1 MKLDAF
7 TKQFE
12 DDHNL
17 SRELSL
23 LNDLAQRGAPV
34 PKVLATDHRALTIE
48 MEHRGQSLAE
58 WMHERPDDEVVQM
71 LSPALAAFD
80 RVARLGVFHLDVAA
94 RNVLLE
100 SPNSRQAQV
109 IDFSAA
115 LCARFP
121 LQKPLWLRVNPSIH
135 HPELARAI
143 EADWRAFFEAVGLPV
158 PENFVDHFDI
168 PWDRYAGHWPS
179 SIAANSLNHQHALL
193 AYGLAGLLDEV
204 GATLTSAHR
213 SRLSPWA
220 QVLRACQTQAEA
232 QKQIAA
238 AIRSLGTQDATPM
251 PTAVHGRAGGRLG
264 DDGLAE
270 DPRASQASSAARR
283 QPAQRGHAAP
293 AEAGAA
299 AESSAGSWS
308 VAKEPDGF
316 SWQARALLAAL
327 PVAGF
332 IITDQVYISQAARLG
347 DMAFYSAL
355 ATIPVLMLLLAS
367 LAQTG
372 GLNLQRVC
380 MLVLAALQ
388 FMLARDL
395 WPQVGPLWAG
405 LTLLP
410 GSLGVVG
417 IVMRWRRSPMR

>member
-1 MKLDAF
+1 M
-7 TKQFE
+7 
-12 DDHNL
+12 
-17 SRELSL
+17 
-23 LNDLAQRGAPV
+23 

-58 WMHERPDDEVVQM
+58 WVHERPDDEVVQM

-100 SPNSRQAQV
+100 SPSSRQAQV

-168 PWDRYAGHWPS
+168 PWDRYADHWPS

-204 GATLTSAHR
+204 GATLTSSHR
-213 SRLSPWA
+213 SRLAPWA

-238 AIRSLGTQDATPM
+238 AIRALGTQDATPM
-251 PTAVHGRAGGRLG
+251 PTAVHTGGEGTAERGAADASPASRAATLGPMNDAGR
-264 DDGLAE
+264 
-270 DPRASQASSAARR
+270 P
-283 QPAQRGHAAP
+283 
-293 AEAGAA
+293 GAA
-299 AESSAGSWS
+299 AAVEPTAGAWPPSA
-308 VAKEPDGF
+308 EPDGF

-332 IITDQVYISQAARLG
+332 IITDQVYTGQAARLG

>member
-7 TKQFE
+7 TKRFE

-58 WMHERPDDEVVQM
+58 WVHERPDDEVVQM

-100 SPNSRQAQV
+100 SPSSRQAQV

-204 GATLTSAHR
+204 GATLTSDHR
-213 SRLSPWA
+213 SRLAPWA

-238 AIRSLGTQDATPM
+238 AIRALGTQDATPM
-251 PTAVHGRAGGRLG
+251 PTAVHTGGEGTAERGAADASPASRVFTSGKMNDAGR
-264 DDGLAE
+264 
-270 DPRASQASSAARR
+270 P
-283 QPAQRGHAAP
+283 
-293 AEAGAA
+293 GAA
-299 AESSAGSWS
+299 AAVEPTAGAWPPSA
-308 VAKEPDGF
+308 EPDGF

-332 IITDQVYISQAARLG
+332 IITDQVYTGQAARLG

>member
-1 MKLDAF
+1 
-7 TKQFE
+7 
-12 DDHNL
+12 
-17 SRELSL
+17 
-23 LNDLAQRGAPV
+23 
-34 PKVLATDHRALTIE
+34 
-48 MEHRGQSLAE
+48 
-58 WMHERPDDEVVQM
+58 
-71 LSPALAAFD
+71 
-80 RVARLGVFHLDVAA
+80 
-94 RNVLLE
+94 
-100 SPNSRQAQV
+100 
-109 IDFSAA
+109 
-115 LCARFP
+115 
-121 LQKPLWLRVNPSIH
+121 
-135 HPELARAI
+135 
-143 EADWRAFFEAVGLPV
+143 V

-213 SRLSPWA
+213 SRLAPWA
-220 QVLRACQTQAEA
+220 QALRACQTQAEA

-238 AIRSLGTQDATPM
+238 AIRALGTQDATPM
-251 PTAVHGRAGGRLG
+251 PTAVNTSGKGPVDRGSAN
-264 DDGLAE
+264 AS
-270 DPRASQASSAARR
+270 PASRASTSAQMGDADR
-283 QPAQRGHAAP
+283 PAAAP
-293 AEAGAA
+293 AVEPTAGAWPP
-299 AESSAGSWS
+299 SA
-308 VAKEPDGF
+308 EPDGF
-316 SWQARALLAAL
+316 SWQARALLGAL

-332 IITDQVYISQAARLG
+332 IITDQVYTSQAARLG

-395 WPQVGPLWAG
+395 WPQVGPVWAG

-417 IVMRWRRSPMR
+417 IVMRWRSPMQ

>member
-1 MKLDAF
+1 KR
-7 TKQFE
+7 FE

-58 WMHERPDDEVVQM
+58 WVHERPDDEVVQM

-100 SPNSRQAQV
+100 SPSSRQAQV

-213 SRLSPWA
+213 SRLAPWA

-238 AIRSLGTQDATPM
+238 AIRALGTQDATPM
-251 PTAVHGRAGGRLG
+251 PTAVHTGGKG
-264 DDGLAE
+264 SAE
-270 DPRASQASSAARR
+270 RGSADASPASRASTSGQMNDAGR
-283 QPAQRGHAAP
+283 PGAAP
-293 AEAGAA
+293 AVEPTAGAWPP
-299 AESSAGSWS
+299 SA
-308 VAKEPDGF
+308 EPDGC

-332 IITDQVYISQAARLG
+332 IITDQVYTGQAARLG

-380 MLVLAALQ
+380 MLVLAVLQ

>member
-1 MKLDAF
+1 
-7 TKQFE
+7 
-12 DDHNL
+12 
-17 SRELSL
+17 
-23 LNDLAQRGAPV
+23 
-34 PKVLATDHRALTIE
+34 
-48 MEHRGQSLAE
+48 
-58 WMHERPDDEVVQM
+58 
-71 LSPALAAFD
+71 
-80 RVARLGVFHLDVAA
+80 
-94 RNVLLE
+94 
-100 SPNSRQAQV
+100 
-109 IDFSAA
+109 
-115 LCARFP
+115 
-121 LQKPLWLRVNPSIH
+121 
-135 HPELARAI
+135 
-143 EADWRAFFEAVGLPV
+143 
-158 PENFVDHFDI
+158 
-168 PWDRYAGHWPS
+168 
-179 SIAANSLNHQHALL
+179 
-193 AYGLAGLLDEV
+193 
-204 GATLTSAHR
+204 
-213 SRLSPWA
+213 
-220 QVLRACQTQAEA
+220 
-232 QKQIAA
+232 
-238 AIRSLGTQDATPM
+238 M

>member
-7 TKQFE
+7 TKRFE

-58 WMHERPDDEVVQM
+58 WVHERPDDEVVQM

-94 RNVLLE
+94 RNVLFE
-100 SPNSRQAQV
+100 SPSSQQAQV

-213 SRLSPWA
+213 SRLAPWA

-232 QKQIAA
+232 HKQISA
-238 AIRSLGTQDATPM
+238 AIRALGTQDATPM
-251 PTAVHGRAGGRLG
+251 PTAVHTGGQG
-264 DDGLAE
+264 TAE
-270 DPRASQASSAARR
+270 RSSADAS
-283 QPAQRGHAAP
+283 PASRAATSGPRNDSGRP
-293 AEAGAA
+293 AAVPAVEPTAGAWPP
-299 AESSAGSWS
+299 SA
-308 VAKEPDGF
+308 EPDGF

-332 IITDQVYISQAARLG
+332 IITDQVYTGQAARLG

>member
-58 WMHERPDDEVVQM
+58 WVHERPDDEVVQM

-94 RNVLLE
+94 RNVLFE
-100 SPNSRQAQV
+100 SPTSGQAQV

-143 EADWRAFFEAVGLPV
+143 EADWRAFFEAMGLPV

-213 SRLSPWA
+213 SRLAPWA
-220 QVLRACQTQAEA
+220 QALRACQTQAEA

-238 AIRSLGTQDATPM
+238 AIRALGTPDATPM
-251 PTAVHGRAGGRLG
+251 PTAVNTSGKGPMDRGSA
-264 DDGLAE
+264 DAS
-270 DPRASQASSAARR
+270 PASRASTSAQMADADR
-283 QPAQRGHAAP
+283 PAAAP
-293 AEAGAA
+293 AVEPTAGAWPP
-299 AESSAGSWS
+299 SA
-308 VAKEPDGF
+308 EPDGF

-332 IITDQVYISQAARLG
+332 IITDQVYTSQAARLG

-388 FMLARDL
+388 FILARDL

-417 IVMRWRRSPMR
+417 IVMRWRSPVR

>member
-7 TKQFE
+7 TKRFE

-58 WMHERPDDEVVQM
+58 WVHERPDDEVVQM

-100 SPNSRQAQV
+100 SPSSRQAQV

-143 EADWRAFFEAVGLPV
+143 EADWRVFFEAVGLPV

-168 PWDRYAGHWPS
+168 PWDRYAGHWPG

-213 SRLSPWA
+213 SRLAPWA

-238 AIRSLGTQDATPM
+238 AIRALGTQDATPM
-251 PTAVHGRAGGRLG
+251 PTAVHTGGQG
-264 DDGLAE
+264 TAE
-270 DPRASQASSAARR
+270 RGSADASAASRASTSGPMSDAGRPAA
-283 QPAQRGHAAP
+283 AHAVEP
-293 AEAGAA
+293 TAGAWPP
-299 AESSAGSWS
+299 SA
-308 VAKEPDGF
+308 EPDGF

-332 IITDQVYISQAARLG
+332 IITDQVYTSQAARLG

-417 IVMRWRRSPMR
+417 IVMRWRSPMQ

>member
-34 PKVLATDHRALTIE
+34 PKVLATNHRALNIE
-48 MEHRGQSLAE
+48 MEHRGQSLAD
-58 WMHERPDDEVVQM
+58 WVHERPDDEVVQM
-71 LSPALAAFD
+71 LAPALAAFD

-100 SPNSRQAQV
+100 SPSSRQAQV
-109 IDFSAA
+109 IDFAAA

-168 PWDRYAGHWPS
+168 PWDRYSGHWPS
-179 SIAANSLNHQHALL
+179 SIAANGLNHQHALL

-204 GATLTSAHR
+204 GATLTSAYR
-213 SRLSPWA
+213 SRLAPWA

-238 AIRSLGTQDATPM
+238 AIRALGTQDATPM
-251 PTAVHGRAGGRLG
+251 PTALHTKTSAQHPSAPMSDG
-264 DDGLAE
+264 D
-270 DPRASQASSAARR
+270 RSA
-283 QPAQRGHAAP
+283 AAP
-293 AEAGAA
+293 AVEPSAGAWPR
-299 AESSAGSWS
+299 SAQ
-308 VAKEPDGF
+308 PDGF
-316 SWQARALLAAL
+316 SWQARTLLAAL
-327 PVAGF
+327 PVAGL
-332 IITDQVYISQAARLG
+332 IITDQVYTGQAARLG

-388 FMLARDL
+388 FMLSRDL

-417 IVMRWRRSPMR
+417 FVMRRSYPPTGRR

>member
-7 TKQFE
+7 TKRFE

-58 WMHERPDDEVVQM
+58 WVHERPDDEVVQM

-100 SPNSRQAQV
+100 SPSSRQAQV

-213 SRLSPWA
+213 SRLAPWA

-238 AIRSLGTQDATPM
+238 AIRALGTQDATPM
-251 PTAVHGRAGGRLG
+251 PTAVHTGGKG
-264 DDGLAE
+264 TAE
-270 DPRASQASSAARR
+270 RSSADAP
-283 QPAQRGHAAP
+283 PASRAATSGPMNDADRSAAAP
-293 AEAGAA
+293 AVEPTAGAWPP
-299 AESSAGSWS
+299 SA
-308 VAKEPDGF
+308 EPDGF

>member
-17 SRELSL
+17 SRELAL

-58 WMHERPDDEVVQM
+58 WLHERPDDEVVQM
-71 LSPALAAFD
+71 LAPALAAFD

-94 RNVLLE
+94 RNVLFE
-100 SPNSRQAQV
+100 SPTSRQAQV

-135 HPELARAI
+135 HPALARAI
-143 EADWRAFFEAVGLPV
+143 EADWRAFFEAMGLPV
-158 PENFVDHFDI
+158 PDNFVDHFDI

-179 SIAANSLNHQHALL
+179 SVAANALNHQHALL

-204 GATLTSAHR
+204 GATLASSHR
-213 SRLSPWA
+213 SRITPWA
-220 QVLRACQTQAEA
+220 RVLRTCQTQAEA

-238 AIRSLGTQDATPM
+238 AIRALGTQDATPM
-251 PTAVHGRAGGRLG
+251 PTALQ
-264 DDGLAE
+264 E
-270 DPRASQASSAARR
+270 DRGSPPKDA
-283 QPAQRGHAAP
+283 QPPQAP
-293 AEAGAA
+293 AA
-299 AESSAGSWS
+299 
-308 VAKEPDGF
+308 DGF

-332 IITDQVYISQAARLG
+332 IITDQVYTGQAARLG

-355 ATIPVLMLLLAS
+355 AAIPVLVLLLAS

-380 MLVLAALQ
+380 MLMLAALQ

-410 GSLGVVG
+410 SSLGVVG
-417 IVMRWRRSPMR
+417 IVMRGRSPMR

>member
-7 TKQFE
+7 TKRFE

-58 WMHERPDDEVVQM
+58 WVHERPDDDVVQM
-71 LSPALAAFD
+71 LSPALAAYD

-94 RNVLLE
+94 RNVLFE
-100 SPNSRQAQV
+100 SPSSRQAQV

-143 EADWRAFFEAVGLPV
+143 EADWRAFFEAMGLPV

-168 PWDRYAGHWPS
+168 PWDRYASHWPT

-204 GATLTSAHR
+204 GATLTSDRR
-213 SRLSPWA
+213 SRLAPWA
-220 QVLRACQTQAEA
+220 QALRACQTQAEA

-238 AIRSLGTQDATPM
+238 AIRALGTQDATPM
-251 PTAVHGRAGGRLG
+251 PNAVHAGGKG
-264 DDGLAE
+264 TAE
-270 DPRASQASSAARR
+270 RGAADASPASRASTSGQRSGVDR
-283 QPAQRGHAAP
+283 PA
-293 AEAGAA
+293 AEA
-299 AESSAGSWS
+299 SAGAWS
-308 VAKEPDGF
+308 GSAEPDGF

-332 IITDQVYISQAARLG
+332 ILTDQVYTSQAARLG

-355 ATIPVLMLLLAS
+355 ASIPVLMLLLAS

-380 MLVLAALQ
+380 MLVLAAIQ